1 MTMKTISRQE
11 SINTTQNKQRERE
24 REREARCLKTKTPTR
39 INCIYNSTRYLP
51 LTYLGLPLG
60 SKFRAQG
67 VSSSIVEI
75 MEWILAG
82 WKKLYLSKGERITL
96 IKSTLSSF
104 TLLFKMPIYI
114 ANKLE
119 KLQRDLL
126 LGASKIFGY
135 FTYSIGEK
143 FALP

>member
-51 LTYLGLPLG
+51 LTYSELPLG

-75 MEWILAG
+75 ME
-82 WKKLYLSKGERITL
+82 
-96 IKSTLSSF
+96 
-104 TLLFKMPIYI
+104 
-114 ANKLE
+114 
-119 KLQRDLL
+119 
-126 LGASKIFGY
+126 
-135 FTYSIGEK
+135 
-143 FALP
+143 